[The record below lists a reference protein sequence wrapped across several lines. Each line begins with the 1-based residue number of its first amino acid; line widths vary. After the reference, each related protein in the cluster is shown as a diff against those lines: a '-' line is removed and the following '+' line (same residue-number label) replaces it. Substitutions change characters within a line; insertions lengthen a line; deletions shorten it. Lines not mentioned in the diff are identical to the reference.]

1 MIRVNVDIGGVIASL
16 NGKIESILPG
26 GAQYES
32 LQRTV
37 GISLLGDVKT
47 RIHENG
53 LASDGTKIGSYSTKP
68 MYVSVK
74 ANVGRSFGRPIGKTG
89 LSKFKTGEKK
99 GKDHTSRY
107 FPGGYNQ
114 YKTVIGRNQLG
125 SVNLSLSGTLNNQL
139 TLQATERGYGI
150 GWANAELYKRAKALE
165 KKYGKPIWML
175 TDEETGKTISIAK
188 NFVNRALS

>member
-16 NGKIESILPG
+16 NGKMKHILPG

-37 GISLLGDVKT
+37 GDSLLGDDKT

-53 LASDGTKIGSYSTKP
+53 WPAKWHKDRQLFYQ
-68 MYVSVK
+68 
-74 ANVGRSFGRPIGKTG
+74 ANVCKCKGERAEALAGRLVKPGYRNLKPV
-89 LSKFKTGEKK
+89 KK

-125 SVNLSLSGTLNNQL
+125 SVNLSLAGRLNNQL
-139 TLQATERGYGI
+139 LHSRLL
-150 GWANAELYKRAKALE
+150 NAV
-165 KKYGKPIWML
+165 M
-175 TDEETGKTISIAK
+175 
-188 NFVNRALS
+188 V

>member
-1 MIRVNVDIGGVIASL
+1 MIRVNVDIGGTIASL
-16 NGKIESILPG
+16 NGKIERILPG

-37 GISLLGDVKT
+37 GTSLLGDVKT

-89 LSKFKTGEKK
+89 LSKFKSGDKK

-114 YKTVIGRNQLG
+114 YKTVIGRNRLG

-165 KKYGKPIWML
+165 KKYGKPIWKL

-188 NFVNRALS
+188 NFVYRALS